1 MNAPFN
7 TNHNFWK
14 GKVNTKEI
22 ILRGKISKL
31 HKTNIKSDFSS
42 YLKEFKV
49 SSEADMSIK
58 CYWKVLEGALDM
70 TFEWTKSPARQR
82 ETKRLKDDVSKSV
95 SEKCKFWKE

>member
-1 MNAPFN
+1 MYHS
-7 TNHNFWK
+7 TQTICNFRK
-14 GKVNTKEI
+14 GKVNTKKI
-22 ILRGKISKL
+22 ILRGNISKL

-49 SSEADMSIK
+49 SSESDMSIK

-70 TFEWTKSPARQR
+70 TFGWTKSPARQR
-82 ETKRLKDDVSKSV
+82 ETQGWKDDVNKSV